1 MQPDTAG
8 PHRPS
13 AATIHAGA
21 RGGAM
26 ADGRKLL
33 FERWVPPAARRELLR
48 QADLLGADYGLLER
62 LAAYPAWDKLPAP
75 ARGAEDAIIAWV
87 CGAAHLASKWRP
99 DKPVWW
105 NPPAESAAIH
115 ADYLLDAMKEEAS
128 TDANAGG
135 RWRKLWPGDSQI
147 TLESA
152 MAFVDHLSA
161 FYRRLDAENKQMW
174 SAVHF
179 PEPTKA
185 HAANARRGI
194 FVRLLSARF
203 QQNFGQPCDDIV
215 ALLYCAAFD
224 DPEGDTSA
232 ETVRALRRSI
242 SSGSL

>member
-1 MQPDTAG
+1 
-8 PHRPS
+8 
-13 AATIHAGA
+13 
-21 RGGAM
+21 M
-26 ADGRKLL
+26 ADGRKLVI
-33 FERWVPPAARRELLR
+33 ETRVPAAARRELR
-48 QADLLGADYGLLER
+48 VQANLPGADYGLLER
-62 LAAYPAWDKLPAP
+62 LAAYPVWDKLPAS

-99 DKPVWW
+99 DTPVSW
-105 NPPAESAAIH
+105 NPPAVSAVIH

-152 MAFVDHLSA
+152 MAFVEQLSA

-179 PEPTKA
+179 PKPTKA

-194 FVRLLSARF
+194 FGRLLSARF
-203 QQNFGQPCDDIV
+203 QQNFGRPCDDMV

-224 DPEGDTSA
+224 DPDGDTSA
-232 ETVRALRRSI
+232 ETVRALRRSTT
-242 SSGSL
+242 SG